1 MYCMCVRM
9 YSFIHIFI
17 YVYVSVIGF
26 GWLKDPVLMEVQR
39 IIDAYQ
45 LDIPWTSAVPGATVN
60 WTTVEDTRRRR
71 WLSCYLFISR
81 F

>member
-1 MYCMCVRM
+1 MYCILCM

-26 GWLKDPVLMEVQR
+26 GWLKDPMLMEVQR

-45 LDIPWTSAVPGATVN
+45 LDIP
-60 WTTVEDTRRRR
+60 
-71 WLSCYLFISR
+71 
-81 F
+81 

>member
-1 MYCMCVRM
+1 MYCILCM

-71 WLSCYLFISR
+71 WLSCHLFISR